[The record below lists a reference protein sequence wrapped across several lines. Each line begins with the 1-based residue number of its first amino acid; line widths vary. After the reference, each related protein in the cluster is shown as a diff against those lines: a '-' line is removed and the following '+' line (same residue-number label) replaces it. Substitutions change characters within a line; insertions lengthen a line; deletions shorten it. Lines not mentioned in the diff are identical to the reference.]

1 MFTGSLRFEFFTW
14 RTIISGSAG
23 ETEIK
28 KRNVDYSQGKKKK
41 EPSIFL
47 QHFYFAKGKTKQR
60 RQAVKFQTDIP
71 CLLLIV
77 NGLSLHVQG

>member
-23 ETEIK
+23 EAEIQ

-41 EPSIFL
+41 KEKKREPSIFL
-47 QHFYFAKGKTKQR
+47 QHFYFAKGRTKQR
-60 RQAVKFQTDIP
+60 RQAVKLQTDIS
-71 CLLLIV
+71 V
-77 NGLSLHVQG
+77 FY